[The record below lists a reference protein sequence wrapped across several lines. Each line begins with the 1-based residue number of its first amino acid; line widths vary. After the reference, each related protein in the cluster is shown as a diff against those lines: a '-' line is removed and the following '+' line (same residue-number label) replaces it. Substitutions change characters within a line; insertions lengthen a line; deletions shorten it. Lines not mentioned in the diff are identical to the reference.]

1 MLNTVFQSKN
11 IFFLVLILFFGLFI
25 VVNGMKWMGITEGMT
40 SNIDIVT
47 GSSTQIAKIYKF

>member
-11 IFFLVLILFFGLFI
+11 IFFLLLILFFGLFI

-40 SNIDIVT
+40 DNTDIVT
-47 GSSTQIAKIYKF
+47 GSSTQIAKIYNF

>member
-11 IFFLVLILFFGLFI
+11 IFFLLLIVFFGLFI
-25 VVNGMKWMGITEGMT
+25 VVSGMKWIGLTEGMT
-40 SNIDIVT
+40 DKTDIVT